1 MTEQDF
7 AVERDIM
14 SQPVVRN
21 FATRHVHGD
30 CVDTMYKTLA
40 GSQLPLMACSL
51 QAISDCV
58 STLEAVCRMY
68 ESLSSELAHVKNLRL
83 LLWAIKHRDL
93 DSPKTFPST

>member
-14 SQPVVRN
+14 SQPVLRN
-21 FATRHVHGD
+21 FATRHVRGD

-40 GSQLPLMACSL
+40 GSQLPLMACAL

-58 STLEAVCRMY
+58 STLESVCRKY
-68 ESLSSELAHVKNLRL
+68 ESLSTELADVKNLRL

-93 DSPKTFPST
+93 DSPYTPTT